1 MTHYFCFLFLQAEFR
16 FYWLKSKF
24 EENPEMV
31 EGRGE
36 DEYKFIHLP
45 CVAAC
50 AAEIENIMSVEQP
63 FSETMDGVLFFHKE
77 AHYTPGISPLVVWL
91 LPYMVPEVCKYNH
104 RPVLNNLIVNNG
116 TL

>member
-1 MTHYFCFLFLQAEFR
+1 MDCEVSVYYYVFKWKLTDNILQAEFR

-36 DEYKFIHLP
+36 DEYKFVPLP
-45 CVAAC
+45 CVAAS
-50 AAEIENIMSVEQP
+50 APEIENILSGNQP

-77 AHYTPGISPLVVWL
+77 AHYTPGISPLVIWL
-91 LPYMVPEVCKYNH
+91 LPYMVPEVC
-104 RPVLNNLIVNNG
+104 
-116 TL
+116 